1 MVERNEDWL
10 AAFRARDPR
19 WDGRFLAAN
28 LKTKTYCLPSCST
41 RRTSP
46 KRTQFFGDSSA
57 ARVGGLRPCKQCKP
71 DQFDQRNTTQSNC
84 VLRLWK
90 AVRSDPS
97 SFPSESDLSQF
108 AGLSADDL
116 SAQAQRQLHLT
127 PAELLDLA
135 RCRFASEKISK
146 SRTAWPEL
154 SQSAGFAT
162 VAELKAACLR
172 HNAMH
177 PEQLRALG
185 STRDFRL
192 RLPRGFRPQDGL
204 LQLGR
209 DAASISE
216 RADAKNAELSLS
228 LDNRA
233 ARLSIKFG
241 PAHAHCSVAS
251 PRKPSNAAMREA
263 HSVALRIFGLRSNP
277 QTFEQQSPNK
287 SLVTR
292 LVGARSGLRIPLT
305 PNLFQCMTWA
315 VVGQQV
321 NLPFAFALRRRLID
335 LAGTDAGNGLKLHP
349 SPTQVAQLEPEDLT
363 PHQFSRRKAEYL
375 IDLSRSIC
383 KSKLQL
389 SGHFEIGVP
398 ALEAHL
404 LSQRGLGP
412 WSVNYIL
419 MKGLGLGDCVPWGD
433 SGLNASLEQF
443 FALEG
448 RPDRLQTAVL
458 MENFRPFRSL
468 ASFHFWK
475 RL

>member
-1 MVERNEDWL
+1 MVEHNKHWL
-10 AAFRARDPR
+10 AAFRARDSR
-19 WDGRFLAAN
+19 WNGRFLAAN
-28 LKTKTYCLPSCST
+28 LKTKTYCLPSCSR
-41 RRTSP
+41 RRTSAQQ
-46 KRTQFFGDSSA
+46 TQFFGDSTA

-71 DQFDQRNTTQSNC
+71 DQFEQSNTSQRDC
-84 VLRLWK
+84 VLRLWE

-97 SFPSESDLSQF
+97 SFQSESDLASF
-108 AGLSADDL
+108 AGLGADDL

-127 PAELLDLA
+127 PAELHDLA
-135 RCRFASEKISK
+135 RCQFASEKISK
-146 SRTAWPEL
+146 SRLAWSEL
-154 SQSAGFAT
+154 SQAAGFAT
-162 VAELKAACLR
+162 GAELKTACLR
-172 HNAMH
+172 HNAMT
-177 PEQLRALG
+177 PQELRDLG
-185 STRDFRL
+185 NTRDFRL

-216 RADAKNAELSLS
+216 RADTKNAELSLS

-233 ARLSIKFG
+233 ARLLVRFG
-241 PAHAHCSVAS
+241 PAHALCSVAS
-251 PRKPSNAAMREA
+251 PRKPSKAAMRAA
-263 HSVALRIFGLRSNP
+263 HSVALRIFGLRGDP
-277 QTFEQQSPNK
+277 QAFEQQSPNK
-287 SLVTR
+287 SMVTR

-383 KSKLQL
+383 ESKLQL
-389 SGHFEIGVP
+389 DGHFEIGVP
-398 ALEAHL
+398 ALEASL

-443 FALEG
+443 FSLDG
-448 RPDRLQTAVL
+448 RPDRLQVATL